1 MSLYTFWITIILF
14 VFVVGCIVDML
25 MILIYHGGSLLGPH
39 MAYIGGKV
47 HNMGDVDPDHLT
59 LIDIVSALTKLGCK
73 DISNL
78 YCKLDEEDIC
88 GLSKDADI
96 KKILGKIMKE
106 PKKVLHVYAEH
117 GVDEQYKLTKGYVEA
132 ILKWNP
138 GSSAFLKK
146 EGSFFQRMYVCLD
159 ACKKG
164 LLAGCRPIISV
175 GAWFLKGEFG
185 GHLLAAI
192 GRDGNDDM
200 FPIAYAVCESEC
212 RDTWTWFLS
221 ILLEDIRS
229 DNVRGWTFMSNQ
241 QKVYI
246 F

>member
-1 MSLYTFWITIILF
+1 MVLTSVDCRFFEGADHEMSTSEEKKMFARIKDIEQVTRAEIASLETELTKYKEKVENHFLGAEMARLEMELTKYKEK
-14 VFVVGCIVDML
+14 VDSDML
-25 MILIYHGGSLLGPH
+25 MILLYHGGSLLGPH

-73 DISNL
+73 DTSNL

-88 GLSKDADI
+88 RLSKDADI
-96 KKILGKIMKE
+96 KKMLGKIMKE
-106 PKKVLHVYAEH
+106 PKNVLHVYAEH
-117 GVDEQYKLTKGYVEA
+117 GVDEQYKLTKEYVEA

-175 GAWFLKGEFG
+175 GACFLKGACG
-185 GHLLAAI
+185 
-192 GRDGNDDM
+192 
-200 FPIAYAVCESEC
+200 
-212 RDTWTWFLS
+212 
-221 ILLEDIRS
+221 DI
-229 DNVRGWTFMSNQ
+229 
-241 QKVYI
+241 
-246 F
+246 